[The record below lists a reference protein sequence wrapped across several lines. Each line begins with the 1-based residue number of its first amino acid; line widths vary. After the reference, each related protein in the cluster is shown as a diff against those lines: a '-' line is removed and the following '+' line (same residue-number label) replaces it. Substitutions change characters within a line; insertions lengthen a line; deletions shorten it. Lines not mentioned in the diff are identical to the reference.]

1 MTFIGWI
8 RSIVLVTLIAL
19 LGTTALHAPN
29 TPPAMS
35 DTLASPYRSDT
46 MRTPSGLDVQGH
58 RGARGRR
65 PENTWPAFRYALEQ
79 GVPTL
84 EMDVVISADGQV
96 VVSHEPWMNADIC
109 TDPEGQPISEDEAQ
123 QHNLYR
129 MTYPEIAAYDCG
141 MRQHPSFSEQ
151 QPEPASKPLLRDVI
165 AEAEAFV
172 RDTDREPVFYNI
184 ETKSR
189 LEWEGRFHP
198 PPDTFAQ
205 HLIDVV
211 EAAGVSPRT
220 TVQSFD
226 MRTLRYTRE
235 VAPTLRL
242 ALLVASESDAGVA
255 DNLNALGF
263 VPHIYSPDYQLVD
276 AGLVDATHARDMLVI
291 PWTVND
297 EAIMQRLVDMGV
309 DGFITD
315 YPERG
320 QRFRTDSN

>member
-1 MTFIGWI
+1 MKFVGWI
-8 RSIVLVTLIAL
+8 RSIVLITFAL
-19 LGTTALHAPN
+19 LSATALHAP
-29 TPPAMS
+29 TTSSAMS
-35 DTLASPYRSDT
+35 DTLASPHRPDT
-46 MRTPSGLDVQGH
+46 MRTPAGLDVQGH

-79 GVPTL
+79 GVSTL

-96 VVSHEPWMNADIC
+96 VVSHEPWMNANIC
-109 TDPEGQPISEDEAQ
+109 TDPEGQPIPEDEAQ

-165 AEAEAFV
+165 AQAEAFV
-172 RDTDREPVFYNI
+172 RDTGREPVFYNI

-189 LEWEGRFHP
+189 PAWDGRFHP
-198 PPDTFAQ
+198 PPNAFAQ
-205 HLIDVV
+205 HLIDGIQ
-211 EAAGVSPRT
+211 AAGVSPRT

-226 MRTLRYTRE
+226 MRTLRYIRE
-235 VAPTLRL
+235 AAPALRL
-242 ALLVASESDAGVA
+242 ALLIASESDAGVA

-263 VPHIYSPDYQLVD
+263 VPHIYSPDYNLVD
-276 AGLVDATHARDMLVI
+276 AALVNTAHAHDMLVI

-297 EAIMQRLVDMGV
+297 QTTMQRLVDIGV
-309 DGFITD
+309 DGLITD

-320 QRFRTDSN
+320 QRLQSRSD